1 MGKGVRKF
9 CNFCKLKNAL
19 YLDCDGTYMSI
30 DICQHVSMF

>member
-9 CNFCKLKNAL
+9 CKLRSAM

-30 DICQHVSMF
+30 HICQHGSMC